1 MGMFVRSEKGVR
13 TMGKFVHLRLF
24 TEYSLLRGLCR
35 IDALIERALEL
46 GMDAVAMT
54 DLGVMY
60 GAVEF
65 YKKAKAKGLKPI
77 LGCEVLVA
85 RGSLRDR
92 PVRGEEP
99 YHLVLLAE
107 NEAGYR
113 NLIKIVSEAHLESAG
128 LMPCTDKRS
137 LKRYREGLI
146 ALSAGLEG
154 EVAQKILQG
163 DLLAAEHAAK
173 EYAAIF
179 GKGNFYLELQ
189 DHGLLEEKQVVQHL
203 VQLSYKVNLP
213 LVVTNAVHYLRR
225 EEAPVQDVL
234 ACIREGRTI
243 QEADRPRLRTEEYY
257 LKSGAEMEALFS
269 HFPEALQNARRIA
282 DRCAVELN
290 LNETHLPAFDLPP
303 GFTEE
308 TYLAHLCEQ
317 GVRMRYANPSPEVW
331 ERLRYELDVIGKMGF
346 AGYFLI
352 VWDFMRFAH
361 EKGISTG
368 PGRGSAAGSLVSY
381 VLRIT
386 DVDPIRFNLLF
397 QRFLNPER
405 ISLPDIDIDF
415 EYERRGEVIDYV
427 TRKYGADRV
436 AQIVTFGTMAAR
448 AAIRDVG
455 RVLNLPQTLVDKTA
469 KMVPHHL
476 GITIDKA
483 LLDEEFRKYY
493 QSDESVRKLVDTA
506 RSIEGLPRHTS
517 LHAAGVVIS
526 KEPLTEYVPL
536 QRGAEGGVVT
546 QYSMEVLEDV
556 GLLKMDFLG
565 LRYLSLID
573 QTIEIVEQTQ
583 GKRISFDRMGMDDP
597 KTFELLCRGDTDGCF
612 QLESSGVKHVLRELR
627 PSSFEDI
634 IAVISLYRPGP
645 MENIPTFIKAKH
657 GEIPV
662 RYPHPDLQGIL
673 EDTYGVIV
681 YQEQIMQI
689 ASTMAGFSLGQAD
702 LLRRAVGKK
711 KREVLDEQRAI
722 FVKGC
727 LKKGYEVQL
736 AHEVYDLIVRFADYG
751 FNRAHAAAYAVLAYQ
766 TCYLKA
772 NHPAAYMAALLS
784 SVMMSHRKV
793 AQYVDDCR
801 RMGIEV
807 LPPDVNR
814 SAYRFTV
821 EDGKIRFGL
830 LAIKNV
836 GVAAIQS
843 VMQTRRKKPF
853 ADLIDF
859 CERVDARACNKKA
872 IESLIRAGCFDG
884 LHGNRRAM
892 LLALEEAV
900 EQGRLKQKEHD
911 DSQMSLFGLIDTDG
925 EGQKR
930 EFALPA
936 VSDYSERERLEME
949 KELLGLYVTGSPLT
963 PYRRQ
968 MEQIADKRMIEL
980 AETLDGAVVTICG
993 LLRSVKKIQTKK
1005 GARMAFFE
1013 VEDTTGIAEVVL
1025 FPEVFKRCQDMLDAE
1040 VIAVRGRLQ
1049 QRGDEVKV
1057 IADQMKV
1064 LQPEHGGAVQNA
1076 KPANEAR
1083 TASDTRPVNGAS
1095 AEGSPVV
1102 YLRIR
1107 PEDEPRLAELKQVI
1121 TKYHGTL
1128 PVLLFYTA
1136 TRKARELSER
1146 YAVAMTPGFVEEAE
1160 RILGRG
1166 AVVKKMR
1173 KV

>member
-1 MGMFVRSEKGVR
+1 MNG
-13 TMGKFVHLRLF
+13 FVHLNVH

-35 IDALIERALEL
+35 IDELVERASAL

-65 YKKAKAKGLKPI
+65 YKKAKAAGIKPI

-92 PVRGEEP
+92 QLRGETP
-99 YHLVLLAE
+99 YRLVLLAE
-107 NEAGYR
+107 NLAGYR
-113 NLIKIVSEAHLESAG
+113 NLLKIVSEAQLDSG
-128 LMPCTDKRS
+128 GTLPCTDKQA
-137 LKRYREGLI
+137 LKRHREGLI
-146 ALSAGLEG
+146 ALSSGLEG
-154 EVAQKILQG
+154 EVAQKIQQG
-163 DLLAAEHAAK
+163 DLLAAEHTAN

-179 GKGNFYLELQ
+179 GKDNFYLELQ
-189 DHGLLEEKQVVQHL
+189 DHGILEEKQVVQNL

-213 LVVTNAVHYLRR
+213 LVVTNAVHYLQQD
-225 EEAPVQDVL
+225 EAAVQDVL

-243 QEADRPRLRTEEYY
+243 GEENRPRLLTDQYY
-257 LKSGAEMEALFS
+257 MKSDAEMTELFS
-269 HFPEALQNARRIA
+269 HFPEALHNARKIA
-282 DRCAVELN
+282 DRCHVELN

-303 GFTEE
+303 GYTEQ

-317 GVRMRYANPSPEVW
+317 GAKVRYGDPGPEVW
-331 ERLRYELDVIGKMGF
+331 ERLRYELDVIGSMGF

-361 EKGISTG
+361 ENGISTG

-386 DVDPIRFNLLF
+386 DVDPIKFNLLF

-405 ISLPDIDIDF
+405 ISWPDIDIDF
-415 EYERRGEVIDYV
+415 EFERRGEVIEYV
-427 TRKYGADRV
+427 TGKYGADRV

-455 RVLNLPQTLVDKTA
+455 RVLDLPQSTVDKTA
-469 KMVPHHL
+469 KMVPHFL
-476 GITIDKA
+476 GITIEKA
-483 LLDEEFRKYY
+483 LADADFQKYY
-493 QSDESVRKLVDTA
+493 QTDAQVRKLVDTA
-506 RSIEGLPRHTS
+506 RQIEGLPRHTS

-526 KEPLTEYVPL
+526 KAPLTEYVPL

-573 QTIEIVEQTQ
+573 QTIEIVKQTEGRQ
-583 GKRISFDRMGMDDP
+583 IRFSELEMEDP

-627 PSSFEDI
+627 PSTFEDI

-657 GEIPV
+657 GEVAV
-662 RYPHPDLQGIL
+662 RYPHPDLQPIL

-711 KREVLDEQRAI
+711 KRDVLDEQRAI
-722 FVKGC
+722 FVDGC
-727 LKKGYEVQL
+727 LQKGYGEQL

-772 NHPAAYMAALLS
+772 NHPAAYMAALLT
-784 SVMMSHRKV
+784 SVMMSSHKV
-793 AQYVDDCR
+793 AQYVDDAR
-801 RMGIEV
+801 RMSIGV
-807 LPPDVNR
+807 LPPDVNK

-821 EDGKIRFGL
+821 ENGKIRFGL

-843 VMQTRRKKPF
+843 LVQTRRKQPF
-853 ADLIDF
+853 GDLVDF
-859 CERVDARACNKKA
+859 CERVDARSCNKKA
-872 IESLIRAGCFDG
+872 IESLIRAGCFDE

-900 EQGRLKQKEHD
+900 EQGRVKQKEHD
-911 DSQMSLFGLIDTDG
+911 DSQISMFGMM
-925 EGQKR
+925 EGQGEQKKR
-930 EFALPA
+930 EFVLPET
-936 VSDYSERERLEME
+936 SDYSLRERLEME

-963 PYRRQ
+963 PYRRLL
-968 MEQIADKRMIEL
+968 EQIADKRMIEL
-980 AETLDGAVVTICG
+980 ADTPDGAMVTVCG
-993 LLRSVKKIQTKK
+993 MLRQAKKIQTKK
-1005 GARMAFFE
+1005 GARMAFLE
-1013 VEDTTGIAEVVL
+1013 VEDTTGLAEVVL
-1025 FPEVFKRCQDMLDAE
+1025 FPEVFKRSEPMLDAE

-1049 QRGDEVKV
+1049 QRGDEVKI
-1057 IADQMKV
+1057 IAEQIKA
-1064 LQPEHGGAVQNA
+1064 LEPEAAGEHEGI
-1076 KPANEAR
+1076 PANDAR
-1083 TASDTRPVNGAS
+1083 LSGDASQQGQ
-1095 AEGSPVV
+1095 PVV

-1107 PEDEPRLAELKQVI
+1107 PEDEPRLAELQQVI
-1121 TKYHGTL
+1121 TSFHGTL

-1146 YAVAMTPGFVEEAE
+1146 YAVAMTPQFVAAAE
-1160 RILGRG
+1160 RILGQG

-1173 KV
+1173 RN